1 MSAHADFQTGLFAL
15 RIIVVGAGEVG
26 YDVARMLSREEHD
39 VVVIDQDAD
48 AVRQVREKLDAMAIA
63 GNGASSETLEEA
75 GIARADML
83 IAVTPVDEVNII
95 ACMLADRLGVT
106 TTIARVRSDEIT
118 RDQSVL
124 KTSDFGIDLVIRPE
138 ESAANEVVWLVRRA
152 SATDILDFAEG
163 RLQLMGLRIDSDA
176 PVAGQTLQEIAAAH
190 SHVQFRV
197 MGVSRGARTIIP
209 GGGDTLRQGDQ
220 VFVLALPKYMGYIS
234 SMMGKAE
241 TRANHIMILGGTAVG
256 VGVASRLSAEKNKD
270 VKLIEPD
277 RERAAKL
284 AETLQNALVIHGA
297 ATDIDLLVQEGLGE
311 MDAFAAVTDD
321 EESNL
326 VTCLM
331 AKHLGVRKTVALLSK
346 NTYIPISQSIG
357 LDAAVSKKLAVS
369 REIHRYLRGTHVRS
383 VATIYGLDAQIIEI
397 EAKPRSWITRKP
409 LKELQL
415 LPGALIGAVLHNDAA
430 CIATGDTHIA
440 AGDRAIVFAVPSRV
454 NDLER
459 KFAAR

>member
-1 MSAHADFQTGLFAL
+1 M

-48 AVRQVREKLDAMAIA
+48 AIRQVHEKLDVMVIV
-63 GNGASSETLEEA
+63 GNGTSSEVLDEA
-75 GIARADML
+75 GITRADML

-95 ACMLADRLGVT
+95 ACMLADRLGVS

-118 RDQSVL
+118 RAQSVL
-124 KTSDFGIDLVIRPE
+124 KTSDFGIDLVIHPE

-152 SATDILDFAEG
+152 SATDILDFADG
-163 RLQLMGLRIDSDA
+163 RLQLMGLRIDPDA
-176 PVAGQTLQEIAAAH
+176 PVAGKKLQDIAAAH

-197 MGVSRGARTIIP
+197 MGISRGARTIIP
-209 GGGDTLRQGDQ
+209 GGSDTLRQGDQ

-234 SMMGKAE
+234 AMMGKAE

-256 VGVASRLSAEKNKD
+256 VGVASQFGCEKNKT
-270 VKLIEPD
+270 VKLVEPNK
-277 RERAAKL
+277 ERAAKL
-284 AETLQNALVIHGA
+284 AEILKNVLVIHGA

-311 MDAFAAVTDD
+311 MDAFVAVTDD

-383 VATIYGLDAQIIEI
+383 VATIHGLDAQIVEI
-397 EAKPRSWITRKP
+397 EAKPRSWISQKP
-409 LKELQL
+409 LRELQL
-415 LPGALIGAVLHNDAA
+415 LSGALIGAVLHEGEVF
-430 CIATGDTHIA
+430 IATGDTHIT
-440 AGDRAIVFAVPSRV
+440 AGDQAIVFAMPSRM
-454 NDLER
+454 DDIER
-459 KFAAR
+459 KFAAKS

>member
-1 MSAHADFQTGLFAL
+1 
-15 RIIVVGAGEVG
+15 
-26 YDVARMLSREEHD
+26 MLSREEHD
-39 VVVIDQDAD
+39 VVVVDQDAD
-48 AVRQVREKLDAMAIA
+48 AIRQVREKLDAMAIS
-63 GNGASSETLEEA
+63 GNGASSETLLEA
-75 GIARADML
+75 GIERADML

-95 ACMLADRLGVT
+95 ACMLADRLGDV
-106 TTIARVRSDEIT
+106 TTIARVRSNEIA
-118 RDQSVL
+118 RDKSVL

-138 ESAANEVVWLVRRA
+138 ESAANEVVSLVRRA
-152 SATDILDFAEG
+152 SATDILDFADG
-163 RLQLMGLRIDSDA
+163 RLQLMGLRIDPGA
-176 PVAGQTLQEIAAAH
+176 AVAGKTLQEIAAAN
-190 SHVQFRV
+190 SQVPFRV

-209 GGGDTLRQGDQ
+209 GGRDTLRPGDQ

-234 SMMGKAE
+234 PMMGKAE

-256 VGVASRLSAEKNKD
+256 VGVASRFGDEKNKT

-284 AETLQNALVIHGA
+284 AEMLRNVLVIHGA
-297 ATDIDLLVQEGLGE
+297 ATDIDLLIQEGLGE
-311 MDAFAAVTDD
+311 MDAFVAVTDD

-331 AKHLGVRKTVALLSK
+331 AKHLRVRKTVALLSK

-383 VATIYGLDAQIIEI
+383 VATIYGLDAQILEI
-397 EAKPRSWITRKP
+397 EAKPRSWISRKP

-415 LPGALIGAVLHNDAA
+415 PSGALIGAILHNDEV

-440 AGDRAIVFAVPSRV
+440 PGDRAIVFATPSRV
-454 NDLER
+454 HDLER
-459 KFAAR
+459 KFAAK